1 MCLSNCQSL
10 LFFVEVLVFRGTSL
24 DKSFQDVL
32 HDAMIQPLK
41 LNLRSAHSHMHTYSH
56 NNIPLS
62 PQPPCPFVYV
72 HAGFYTAIENI
83 FDTILT
89 ALETNNIQSFY
100 LTGHSLGGALAQM
113 FGLKYLVH
121 HPLSQEKCTVT
132 QRSHSCKLQH
142 ILTFA
147 APMVLWYGDGADISA
162 SASELLHP
170 WRQKCLNF
178 MYRADPVPLLP
189 RMLSCKFCWNALIA
203 SATSQTSWLG
213 SYLAQKYIAVPEEG
227 SIPTESIF
235 LTLKL
240 TKGFVPPGLTA
251 VLLGPKLEAGAGAGG
266 IRMGAEQEVVNSVVL
281 PPESVQKLATSFDT
295 FVRPK
300 DGFQLHSMS
309 NYVAC
314 CLSGGSDGDIDAN
327 CKSCSS

>member
-1 MCLSNCQSL
+1 MPLST
-10 LFFVEVLVFRGTSL
+10 VVLVFRGTSL

-41 LNLRSAHSHMHTYSH
+41 LNLQNPHTQPHPHHH
-56 NNIPLS
+56 NNSNDSSPS
-62 PQPPCPFVYV
+62 PQSVCPYVYV

-89 ALETNNIQSFY
+89 ALEKNNIQSFY
-100 LTGHSLGGALAQM
+100 VTGHSLGGALAQI
-113 FGLKYLVH
+113 FALKYLVH
-121 HPLSQEKCTVT
+121 HPLLQGKHYPTIVRTHNS
-132 QRSHSCKLQH
+132 RLQH

-147 APMVLWYGDGADISA
+147 APMILWYGDDISA

-189 RMLSCKFCWNALIA
+189 RMLSCKFCWNALIS
-203 SATSQTSWLG
+203 SATSQTNWLG
-213 SYLAQKYIAVPEEG
+213 SYLAQKYIAIPEEG
-227 SIPTESIF
+227 SIPADSVF

-251 VLLGPKLEAGAGAGG
+251 VLLGAECAHRVGS
-266 IRMGAEQEVVNSVVL
+266 EQERVGSVVL
-281 PPESVQKLATSFDT
+281 PPESLQKLSTSFDT
-295 FVRPK
+295 FVRPE
-300 DGFQLHSMS
+300 DGFHMHSMS
-309 NYVAC
+309 NYVSCC
-314 CLSGGSDGDIDAN
+314 CLK
-327 CKSCSS
+327 KSVNDNHNHVNE